1 MKNKLKKFLEGKTVN
16 TVIRGNYEFR
26 VVEHEG
32 KEIIVSAQLL
42 IGGAS
47 QRSKTNKLAKAYPPL
62 KLALCPLGWRAFFF
76 TGSR

>member
-47 QRSKTNKLAKAYPPL
+47 QRSKTNKLAKA
-62 KLALCPLGWRAFFF
+62 
-76 TGSR
+76 